1 MSDERNE
8 TPENAQQHSA
18 FERRGPAVPSS
29 PIVLSVPHAGRA
41 YSQAIIKAAR
51 LTLAQLENLEDRFM
65 DRLVEP
71 AETTGAIAIIARVPR
86 AEIDLNRDER
96 EIDPAIIA
104 PPPPARSVLPSART
118 RGGLGLIP
126 ARITG
131 AGPIWQRPIQSE
143 ELSRRII
150 EVHRP
155 YHRAVTD
162 ALEQARSRFGV
173 AILIDCHSMPPRGEG
188 AAAQADFVFGD
199 LHGTSMAPEL
209 RDAAIIVAQGGG
221 FRTACNSPYAGGY
234 ITARHGRP
242 AASIHALQI
251 EIDRSLYLADDL
263 RSPGPGFGRTAAML
277 AEITRALAAKAIE
290 PPQAIAAE

>member
-1 MSDERNE
+1 MHE
-8 TPENAQQHSA
+8 TPENRKQLPA

-41 YSQAIIKAAR
+41 YSQAILDAAR
-51 LTLAQLENLEDRFM
+51 LTLIQLESLEDRLM
-65 DRLVEP
+65 DRLIEP
-71 AETTGAIAIIARVPR
+71 AQATGAVAIVAQTPR

-96 EIDPAIIA
+96 EVDPAIIA

-155 YHRAVTD
+155 YHRALTD
-162 ALEQARSRFGV
+162 ALQQARSRFGV
-173 AILIDCHSMPPRGEG
+173 AILIDCHSMPPRAESPSM
-188 AAAQADFVFGD
+188 QADVVFGD
-199 LHGTSMAPEL
+199 LHGTSIASEL
-209 RDAAIIVAQGGG
+209 RDTAIEAAQDLG
-221 FRTACNSPYAGGY
+221 FRTTCNAPYAGGY

-242 AASIHALQI
+242 AAGVHAIQI

-263 RSPGPGFGRTAAML
+263 RSPGPGFARTAAML
-277 AEITRALAAKAIE
+277 AEVTRALAAKAAE